1 MIESLS
7 GPAELPSPLISVVMP
22 WKILDGTLGATSSV
36 SSDWPSMS
44 MKPGATTWP
53 AASMDCRAATLSSR
67 PIAAIR
73 PPRMPMSPAYQGE
86 PVPSMMWPWW
96 MTTSRESVWALRA
109 GGMRQTSSRAIAQ
122 ISRMDSPLFR

>member
-7 GPAELPSPLISVVMP
+7 GPAEPPSPLISVVMP
-22 WKILDGTLGATSSV
+22 WKILDGRLGATSSV

-53 AASMDCRAATLSSR
+53 SASMLCRAAALSNR

-73 PPRMPMSPAYQGE
+73 PARMPMSPAYQGE
-86 PVPSMMWPWW
+86 PVPSMMRPWR
-96 MTTSRESVWALRA
+96 MTTS
-109 GGMRQTSSRAIAQ
+109 
-122 ISRMDSPLFR
+122 